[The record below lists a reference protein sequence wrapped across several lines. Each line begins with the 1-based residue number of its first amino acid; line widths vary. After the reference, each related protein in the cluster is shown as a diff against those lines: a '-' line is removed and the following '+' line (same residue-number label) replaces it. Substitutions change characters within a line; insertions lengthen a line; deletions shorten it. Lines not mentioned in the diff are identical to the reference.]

1 MDQIN
6 IITEIEIL
14 EKQDLIRKV
23 IVKIM
28 DDLKEDDIEQ
38 ICDLLTNIKSEA
50 LNKFLTSKELSK
62 CISKE
67 LSK

>member
-28 DDLKEDDIEQ
+28 DDLKEDDIDQ

-50 LNKFLTSKELSK
+50 LNKFLTSKEL
-62 CISKE
+62 
-67 LSK
+67 

>member
-1 MDQIN
+1 VDQIN

-28 DDLKEDDIEQ
+28 DDLKEDDIDQ
-38 ICDLLTNIKSEA
+38 ICDLLTNIKPEA
-50 LNKFLTSKELSK
+50 LNKFLTSKEL
-62 CISKE
+62 
-67 LSK
+67 